1 MRINRRDAVKAL
13 IAGFAA
19 PPVLPVRTAHAAGGV
34 AGCHSFALDNGFRT
48 HFIANGSGYVS
59 AALVLRSKEITH
71 DGLAHMF
78 EHTSW
83 SGAAGSMSADDKGRL
98 QKAFI
103 QDSNATTQLGALK
116 WYAAFLPQN
125 LPHVTALLAD
135 ISLDQKFDIE
145 TVAEQ
150 ANVVREELYLEKYTP
165 DKLAQCRFDRELFGP
180 SHPYAKDTMEQ
191 EIARCKIRPA
201 TLAMQLRDFATAVR
215 LPANMDLF
223 LVGSVEPADVE
234 GLVKRH
240 FGRFPFAQGSRLEL
254 PPVAVTRTY
263 CSLVETSHELRRPM
277 VDLHLGW
284 NTGVCITS
292 AEAATMLALGEYLA
306 AALFDE
312 LREKYGDTYTP
323 EVSYEPDGCS
333 GIMRISISSSKDPE
347 KVEQRVFDVIGM
359 MKAGIDATELNS
371 LRDRVLL
378 KRRKEANDNE
388 VILACLM
395 EHALDGG
402 SLHGVTAET
411 VTCDEVLAAARRYLP
426 SHRQGYVRLALKGQ

>member
-1 MRINRRDAVKAL
+1 MQINRREAAKGL
-13 IAGFAA
+13 LAGFAA
-19 PPVLPVRTAHAAGGV
+19 TSVPLVRTAHGRAAN
-34 AGCHSFALDNGFRT
+34 ADCHSFTLANGFRT
-48 HFIANGSGYVS
+48 HVIANASGYVS

-83 SGAAGSMSADDKGRL
+83 SGAAGSMSAADKGRM

-125 LPHVTALLAD
+125 LPQVTALLAD
-135 ISLDQKFDIE
+135 MSLDQKFDIE
-145 TVAEQ
+145 TVTEQ
-150 ANVVREELYLEKYTP
+150 AKVVLEELYLEKYTP
-165 DKLAQCRFDRELFGP
+165 DQLAQCKFDRELFGS
-180 SHPYAKDTMEQ
+180 SHPYGRDTMEQ
-191 EIARCKIRPA
+191 EIARCKVRPA

-223 LVGSVEPADVE
+223 LVGSLEPAEVQRLVE
-234 GLVKRH
+234 EH
-240 FGRFPFAQGSRLEL
+240 FGRFPFAQGPQLEL

-263 CSLVETSHELRRPM
+263 RGLVEASYELQRPM
-277 VDLHLGW
+277 VDLRLAW

-292 AEAATMLALGEYLA
+292 AAAPTVLALSEYLA

-312 LREKYGDTYTP
+312 LREKHGDTYTP
-323 EVSYEPDGCS
+323 EVDYEPDRCS
-333 GIMRISISSSKDPE
+333 GILKISISSSKDPE
-347 KVEQRVFDVIGM
+347 KVEQRVFDVIEM
-359 MKAGIDATELNS
+359 MKAEIDATELTS

-388 VILACLM
+388 VVLHCLM
-395 EHALDGG
+395 EHTLDGG

-411 VTCDEVLAAARRYLP
+411 VTCEEVLAAARKYLP
-426 SHRQGYVRLALKGQ
+426 SYRQSYVRLTMVGS

>member
-1 MRINRRDAVKAL
+1 MQINRREAAKGL
-13 IAGFAA
+13 LAGFAA
-19 PPVLPVRTAHAAGGV
+19 TSVLPARTAHAAGGV
-34 AGCHSFALDNGFRT
+34 AGCHSFTLGNGFRT
-48 HFIANGSGYVS
+48 HVIANASGYVS

-83 SGAAGSMSADDKGRL
+83 SCSAGSMSAIDKGRM

-125 LPHVTALLAD
+125 LPQVTALLAD

-145 TVAEQ
+145 TVTEQ
-150 ANVVREELYLEKYTP
+150 AKVVLEELYLEKYTP
-165 DKLAQCRFDRELFGP
+165 DKLAQCKFDRELFGS
-180 SHPYAKDTMEQ
+180 SHPYGRDTMEQ
-191 EIARCKIRPA
+191 EIALCKVRPA

-223 LVGSVEPADVE
+223 LVGSLEPADVE
-234 GLVKRH
+234 SLVEEH
-240 FGRFPFAQGSRLEL
+240 FGRFPFAQGPQLEL

-263 CSLVETSHELRRPM
+263 RGLVETSYELRRPM
-277 VDLHLGW
+277 ADLHLAW

-292 AEAATMLALGEYLA
+292 AAAATVLTLGEYLA

-312 LREKYGDTYTP
+312 LREKHGDTYTP
-323 EVSYEPDGCS
+323 EVDYEPDRCS
-333 GIMRISISSSKDPE
+333 GILKISISSSKDPE
-347 KVEQRVFDVIGM
+347 KVEQRVFDVIET
-359 MKAGIDATELNS
+359 MKAEIDATELTS

-388 VILACLM
+388 VVLHCLM
-395 EHALDGG
+395 EHTLDGG

-411 VTCDEVLAAARRYLP
+411 VTCEEVLAAARKYLP
-426 SHRQGYVRLALKGQ
+426 SHRQSYVRLALVGL